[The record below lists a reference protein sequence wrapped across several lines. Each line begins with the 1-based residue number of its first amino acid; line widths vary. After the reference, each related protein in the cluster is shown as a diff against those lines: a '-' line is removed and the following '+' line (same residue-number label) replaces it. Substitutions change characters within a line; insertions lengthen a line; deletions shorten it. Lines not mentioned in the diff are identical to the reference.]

1 MKRFLKPW
9 RLILYVIGIRLLI
22 STFSTPTFEL
32 PSEVAVS
39 EWDTYTVFTDDLWR
53 LDRMRTQ
60 RALWLSESLQPLQVW
75 AYQFSGS
82 YTPTTLIEALNN
94 WPQYEYSSVTLLEW
108 WSSYDMDDYLT
119 QQWLT
124 ESGEYR
130 DFVTDR
136 WVIDRNAEVYEF
148 LAQALQDRSELISLE
163 WYLYPDTYRVDTS
176 QPIVSQLVRS
186 QLQTFDTRVW
196 QPYGEQLTSL
206 SNTLKNEWRDFGLS
220 SYAALILATV
230 VLKEEQYV
238 ANMTNIAWVFMNR
251 LDLWMRLDADITL
264 CYGLNKGYENCT
276 PTTIV
281 NNLYDT
287 KNLYN
292 TRQLGGLTPT
302 PIASVTADS
311 VNAILEAID
320 HDNLF
325 YLHDP
330 QWGLHMA
337 KTNAQHNSN
346 KSKYLR

>member
-9 RLILYVIGIRLLI
+9 RLILYVIAIGLLI
-22 STFSTPTFEL
+22 SSFSVPTFEL
-32 PSEVAVS
+32 PSEVAVR

-60 RALWLSESLQPLQVW
+60 RTLWSSDLLKPLQVW

-82 YTPTTLIEALNN
+82 YTPASLIEALNE
-94 WPQYEYSSVTLLEW
+94 WPQYEYTSVTLLEG
-108 WSSYDMDDYLT
+108 WSSYDMDDYLA
-119 QQWLT
+119 QQWLI

-130 DFVTDR
+130 AFITDR
-136 WVIDRNAEVYEF
+136 AVIERNAAVYNF
-148 LAQALQDRSELISLE
+148 LAQALKDRPDLISME
-163 WYLYPDTYRVDTS
+163 WYLYPDTYRLDIS
-176 QPIVSQLVRS
+176 QPIISQLVRS
-186 QLQTFDTRVW
+186 QLQTFDSRVW
-196 QPYGEQLTSL
+196 QPYGEQLTRLSASL
-206 SNTLKNEWRDFGLS
+206 RSQWRDFSLS
-220 SYAALILATV
+220 SYAAMILATV
-230 VLKEEQYV
+230 ILKEEQYIP
-238 ANMTNIAWVFMNR
+238 NMPDVAWVFMNR

-264 CYGLNKGYENCT
+264 CYGLDTWYENCT
-276 PTTIV
+276 PTIIV

-287 KNLYN
+287 TNLYN

-302 PIASVTADS
+302 PIASVTDS
-311 VNAILEAID
+311 SVKAILDATT